1 MGWRR
6 FGLYALL
13 VGAGTAALAPQ
24 LLARHLA
31 VSVLGSALLS
41 TSGPALS
48 SLEQVVRVRLSLD
61 SVTESIN
68 SSSDSKMVVGQVRS
82 LLRNYR
88 LRDNAYATASLAP
101 GGRAEEA
108 RTHASA
114 AVEDLTLVSEYF
126 EEETDNLSGSKRL
139 PREALQ
145 FAAQAVDAAGKELD
159 QLLGLLPTDLSAE
172 VLQRVRA
179 EYSNN

>member
-1 MGWRR
+1 M
-6 FGLYALL
+6 LALL
-13 VGAGTAALAPQ
+13 VVVGTAALSTP

-31 VSVLGSALLS
+31 VSLLGSALLS

-68 SSSDSKMVVGQVRS
+68 SSSDSKLVVGQVRS
-82 LLRNYR
+82 LLKNYR
-88 LRDNAYATASLAP
+88 LRDNALATASLAP
-101 GGRAEEA
+101 GGRAGEA

-126 EEETDNLSGSKRL
+126 EEETDNMSGSKRL

-145 FAAQAVDAAGKELD
+145 FAAQAVEAAGKELD
-159 QLLGLLPTDLSAE
+159 QLLGLLPAELATE

-179 EYSNN
+179 EYSE